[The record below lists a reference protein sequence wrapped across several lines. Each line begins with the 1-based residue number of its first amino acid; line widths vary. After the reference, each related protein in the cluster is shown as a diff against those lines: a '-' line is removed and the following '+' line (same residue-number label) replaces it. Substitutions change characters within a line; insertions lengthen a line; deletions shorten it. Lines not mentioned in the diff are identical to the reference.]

1 MTQMTTGQAIVQM
14 LLRHGVDTVFGM
26 PGAQTYDFFDAL
38 YEQRDNIRLISVRH
52 EQAAAYMAFG
62 YARSTGKHGVFSVVP
77 GPGILNTMGA
87 LCTAY
92 GANVPIVGITSNIPT
107 DFMGKGRRHLHE
119 IPDQLATL
127 RSLIKWADAIHKPE
141 DAPEMVAE
149 AFFQAQSGR
158 PSPVVLEA
166 AWDVLGQTG
175 DVSLIDPKSLTPPD
189 PDAAEIDAAADFI
202 AAAKNPAVY
211 VGGGALHAGDE
222 VIELAEL
229 LGAPVSSFRSGRGVV
244 SDDHPLVTMLPVLGE
259 LWEETDLIIGVGSR
273 LEGPYMRWNLMQW
286 QERPKEPKMVRID
299 IDPEEM
305 THWAPDAG
313 IVGDSKVSL
322 RALIK
327 ALKSRKPVAN
337 DQRAKIAAAKQKI
350 AGELESVQPQMS
362 YLNAIRAALPRD
374 GFFVG
379 EITQSG
385 FLSQVAFPVY
395 EPRTYVAN
403 GHQDTLGF
411 GFATA
416 LGVKVANPD
425 KAVVAITGDGGFQFT
440 IQELATAKQFGIG
453 LVTVLFNNGA
463 YGNVRRDQETR
474 YDGRTIGCELENPDF
489 AALAKAYGVASY
501 TCTEASNLEA
511 LVAEAIKKDAPALID
526 VPITYGT
533 ESSPWPFIII
543 KKWD

>member
-1 MTQMTTGQAIVQM
+1 MTQMTTGQAIVHM

-38 YEQRDNIRLISVRH
+38 YEQRDKIRLISVRH

-62 YARSTGKHGVFSVVP
+62 YARSTGKPGVFSVVP

-141 DAPEMVAE
+141 DAPELVAE
-149 AFFQAQSGR
+149 AFYQAQSGR

-175 DVSLIDPKSLTPPD
+175 DVALVDPKSLTPAE
-189 PDAAEIDAAADFI
+189 PDAGEIAAAADLI
-202 AAAKNPAVY
+202 ASAKNPAVY

-229 LGAPVSSFRSGRGVV
+229 LNAPVSSFRSGRGVV

-259 LWEETDLIIGVGSR
+259 FWEETDLIIGVGSR

-286 QERPKEPKMVRID
+286 QERPAEPKMVRID

-305 THWAPDAG
+305 THWMPDAG
-313 IVGDSKVSL
+313 IVGDSKASL
-322 RALIK
+322 RALID
-327 ALKSRKPVAN
+327 ALKTRTPAAN
-337 DQRAKIAAAKQKI
+337 DQRANIAAAKQKI
-350 AGELESVQPQMS
+350 AGELETVQPQMS
-362 YLNAIRAALPRD
+362 YLNAIRSALPRD

-501 TCTEASNLEA
+501 TCTEASDLET
-511 LVAEAIKKDAPALID
+511 LIAEAIKKDEPALID

-543 KKWD
+543 KKWG

>member
-1 MTQMTTGQAIVQM
+1 MTQMTTGQAIVHM

-38 YEQRDNIRLISVRH
+38 YEQRDKIRLISVRH

-62 YARSTGKHGVFSVVP
+62 YARSTGKPGVFSVVP

-141 DAPEMVAE
+141 DAPELVAE
-149 AFFQAQSGR
+149 AFYQAQSGR

-175 DVSLIDPKSLTPPD
+175 DVALVDPKSLTPD
-189 PDAAEIDAAADFI
+189 EPDAGEIAAAADLI
-202 AAAKNPAVY
+202 AAAKNPVVY

-229 LGAPVSSFRSGRGVV
+229 LNAPVSSFRSGRGVV

-259 LWEETDLIIGVGSR
+259 FWEETDLIIGVGSR

-286 QERPKEPKMVRID
+286 QERPAEPKMVRID

-305 THWAPDAG
+305 THWMPDAG
-313 IVGDSKVSL
+313 IVGDSKASL
-322 RALIK
+322 RALID
-327 ALKSRKPVAN
+327 ALKTRTPAAN
-337 DQRAKIAAAKQKI
+337 DQRANIAAAKQKI
-350 AGELESVQPQMS
+350 AGEL
-362 YLNAIRAALPRD
+362 
-374 GFFVG
+374 
-379 EITQSG
+379 
-385 FLSQVAFPVY
+385 
-395 EPRTYVAN
+395 
-403 GHQDTLGF
+403 DTLGF

-501 TCTEASNLEA
+501 TCTEASDLET
-511 LVAEAIKKDAPALID
+511 LIAEAIKKDEPALID

-543 KKWD
+543 KKWG

>member
-62 YARSTGKHGVFSVVP
+62 YARSTGKPGVFSVVP